1 MTTLKSAIACG
12 VVALLVAGNGPALA
26 AKPTPPP
33 PPPDPCTSPS
43 VVTETTFPSFIFS
56 REITVKRGPYTI
68 GAFLADATG
77 KCEKKISE
85 AWPGSQEVNLRFDP
99 DTQRVLIVGDGLR
112 AAMTRVSFSPSSG
125 PSVAPL
131 SASTILL
138 TDEQIETPA
147 DLIAAGWSRYG
158 TTYDPRI
165 SPDGTQILFHVAY
178 LDSRWSPSWSLNT
191 FWTCDLT
198 YDGNS
203 IIELIDP
210 SSCLEVHRSPVNND
224 NNYGSHA
231 SWGTRP
237 GTIYVLDPWSS
248 DRSQFSLLRRTLPP
262 AVSAGL
268 VEVFRHGTVFDI
280 VRTIATTDPA
290 VESGELVALFE
301 LHGPPDWCSNV
312 VVIDAY
318 DCSGVES
325 CEILNNQGQ
334 GNGLRSLSWL
344 RDGRLAG
351 SGQSPPNRQNRCVAT
366 GTVDAYPG
374 IDPNGTPAT
383 VLNTGSYAEGA
394 EGGW

>member
-1 MTTLKSAIACG
+1 MWISTEVHCSGGGYVMTTLKSAIASG

-85 AWPGSQEVNLRFDP
+85 AWPGNQEVNLRFDP

-131 SASTILL
+131 GAPSILL

-147 DLIAAGWSRYG
+147 DLLAAGWSRYG

-178 LDSRWSPSWSLNT
+178 LDPRWSPSWSLNT

-210 SSCLEVHRSPVNND
+210 SSCLEVHRSPVNDD

-237 GTIYVLDPWSS
+237 GTIYVLDRGARTAVSSPCCAGLCHPRFRRDSSKCSGTGRYSTSSGPSPPRTLLWRAANWWLCLNSMGLPTGARMWSS
-248 DRSQFSLLRRTLPP
+248 SM
-262 AVSAGL
+262 
-268 VEVFRHGTVFDI
+268 
-280 VRTIATTDPA
+280 RTIVP
-290 VESGELVALFE
+290 VSKVA
-301 LHGPPDWCSNV
+301 
-312 VVIDAY
+312 
-318 DCSGVES
+318 
-325 CEILNNQGQ
+325 
-334 GNGLRSLSWL
+334 RS
-344 RDGRLAG
+344 
-351 SGQSPPNRQNRCVAT
+351 
-366 GTVDAYPG
+366 
-374 IDPNGTPAT
+374 
-383 VLNTGSYAEGA
+383 
-394 EGGW
+394 